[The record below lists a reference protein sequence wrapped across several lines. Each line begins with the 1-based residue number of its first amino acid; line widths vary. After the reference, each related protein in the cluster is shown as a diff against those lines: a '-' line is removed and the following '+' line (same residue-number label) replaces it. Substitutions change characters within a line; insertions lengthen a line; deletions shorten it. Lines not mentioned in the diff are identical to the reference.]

1 MSQHT
6 EKLAVLF
13 ADICGSTALYDS
25 FGDDMARRLIARCIA
40 TMSAELSA
48 HRGTLIKT
56 IGDEIMC
63 TFPSAEAAFN
73 AACAMQHAVEH
84 GRSEDGHQMHI
95 RIGFHCGDVICE
107 AGDVFGDTVNVAARV
122 AATSRASQI
131 LITKAAVDALPA
143 ALQEKTRQ
151 IMRAEFKGKQEQ
163 FDIFIAIWELDD
175 MLSTRIGTSTFR
187 KSPDNI
193 DELTLSYRD
202 LILKVNKERRSAVLG
217 RGEACDFIVHNG
229 FASRQHARIELR
241 FGKFFVVD
249 QSTNG
254 TYIRFSDGSVV
265 RIAREEMILQGSGSI
280 SMGQSYAENPAE
292 LVEFSITPSHAQRNG
307 SLF

>member
-1 MSQHT
+1 MPQHT

-13 ADICGSTALYDS
+13 ADICGSTALYDN
-25 FGDDMARRLIARCIA
+25 FGDNTARHLIARCIA
-40 TMSAELSA
+40 TMSGEIPT
-48 HRGTLIKT
+48 HQGKLIKT

-63 TFPSAEAAFN
+63 TFPSAAAAFN

-84 GRSEDGHQMHI
+84 GKPEDGHQMHI
-95 RIGFHCGDVICE
+95 RIGFHYGDVISE
-107 AGDVFGDTVNVAARV
+107 SGDVFGDTVNVAARV

-131 LITKAAVDALPA
+131 MITQAAVDALPP
-143 ALQEKTRQ
+143 ALQERTRQ

-163 FDIFIAIWELDD
+163 CDIFIVIWELDD

-187 KSPDNI
+187 KTPDNI

-202 LILKVNKERRSAVLG
+202 LTLKINKERRSVVMG
-217 RGEACDFIVHNG
+217 RGEACDFIVQNG

-241 FGKFFVVD
+241 FGKFFIVD

-254 TYIRFSDGSVV
+254 TYLRFGDGSVV
-265 RIAREEMILQGSGSI
+265 RIAREELILQGSGSI

-292 LVEFSITPSHAQRNG
+292 LVEFSVKAPHARG
-307 SLF
+307 